1 MSSSSSHFNHSQS
14 ERVSIIIPEST
25 DSTFNLTAKNSG
37 STIFCDPA
45 NVATIFTLPSPEQ
58 GLNYKFIF
66 KSSGTND
73 IIIVSM
79 NSSFSQTSLMHAIGT
94 PALASPSED
103 PPHSSLK
110 INNAR
115 QTIGDTLSCMS
126 DGSLWY
132 ILFNLKSTND
142 GAITLSNDA
151 VTLS

>member
-14 ERVSIIIPEST
+14 ERVNIIIPEST

-45 NVATIFTLPSPEQ
+45 NVATVFTLPSPEQ

-79 NSSFSQTSLMHAIGT
+79 NSSFSQASLMHAIGT
-94 PALASPSED
+94 PALSTGGSP
-103 PPHSSLK
+103 PYSSLK

-115 QTIGDTLSCMS
+115 QTIGDTLSCIS

-132 ILFNLKSTND
+132 ILFNLKSTNN